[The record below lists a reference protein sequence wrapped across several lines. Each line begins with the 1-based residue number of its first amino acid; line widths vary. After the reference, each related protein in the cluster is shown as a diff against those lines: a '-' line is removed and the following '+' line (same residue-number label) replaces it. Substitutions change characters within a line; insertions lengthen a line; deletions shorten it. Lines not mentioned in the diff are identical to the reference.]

1 MADGIRGKICSCP
14 RAKQSKCSH
23 PYHFKW
29 GQDYRFSVDVQAGR
43 HIETKT
49 EAEKLGRG
57 WLQEIRDGV
66 FVRRERGAPALTQT
80 ADSTALTLAGFA
92 EVYLRDCSLLNL
104 AGREL
109 KDRKHADYY
118 VFQPLLAFTLP
129 DGRVLGELPFAAVDE
144 GMYEQYV
151 ADRRE
156 QDYAASTVNK
166 DVQLITAMCRWATR
180 RGYFGAAKINPISGE
195 SRIIVRKDP
204 ARRHRRISD
213 EELAALQ
220 PHSDV
225 LLWAFIE
232 LALITCLRLTE
243 LYRLQWRDYQGL
255 RLKVRPDATKVA
267 SAERWAPLDD
277 RGVAIL
283 QYLRVNP
290 AGKPYPDEDFI
301 FGQCGE
307 APAAINDRLNTA
319 LLKAFPEHNEAGEAV
334 GIQWVKGVHG
344 TAARQRLDE
353 INLVFG
359 DLRHE
364 GALRKYAK
372 GWQLNELQLLLG
384 HSNLVQTSTYLGI
397 GNEAVM
403 DAMAR
408 HGSGAKVIAPNVE
421 GNPQGQSEAI
431 RGGKPGPKR
440 GSRYQVTH

>member
-1 MADGIRGKICSCP
+1 M
-14 RAKQSKCSH
+14 
-23 PYHFKW
+23 
-29 GQDYRFSVDVQAGR
+29 
-43 HIETKT
+43 
-49 EAEKLGRG
+49 
-57 WLQEIRDGV
+57 

-129 DGRVLGELPFAAVDE
+129 DGRVLGSCRLQRSMRDVRAC
-144 GMYEQYV
+144 V

-290 AGKPYPDEDFI
+290 AGKP
-301 FGQCGE
+301 
-307 APAAINDRLNTA
+307 
-319 LLKAFPEHNEAGEAV
+319 
-334 GIQWVKGVHG
+334 
-344 TAARQRLDE
+344 
-353 INLVFG
+353 
-359 DLRHE
+359 
-364 GALRKYAK
+364 
-372 GWQLNELQLLLG
+372 
-384 HSNLVQTSTYLGI
+384 HSG
-397 GNEAVM
+397 
-403 DAMAR
+403 
-408 HGSGAKVIAPNVE
+408 
-421 GNPQGQSEAI
+421 
-431 RGGKPGPKR
+431 
-440 GSRYQVTH
+440 